1 MHSGTVGRAGRFW
14 LKGLVTHGLGA
25 VGPYWANFQYFWWQS
40 FLQKQP
46 KYLVTFWVILK
57 KSNFEKNYCGYLLAT
72 LEKCQAIIY
81 SDIWS
86 HCGQSYKHF
95 TSVNYDPRVVIWA
108 IFQSG
113 TPLIFDRRAVIRL
126 VTGFQSNWI
135 GFDQTRKSVVIC
147 MY

>member
-108 IFQSG
+108 ISQSYDSRVINYDCKVLYKIDHSSRSQQF
-113 TPLIFDRRAVIRL
+113 PNKIMELRAR
-126 VTGFQSNWI
+126 
-135 GFDQTRKSVVIC
+135 
-147 MY
+147 